1 MRRHTRR
8 KGTSKRTSKRRY
20 KGTSKRTSK
29 RVTRKQSG
37 GEWVNRNQMN
47 DIIKKRFN
55 ASTLSDLSAKKAQEF
70 KELIEKESS

>member
-8 KGTSKRTSKRRY
+8 KGTSKGSSKQ
-20 KGTSKRTSK
+20 TSKRTSK
-29 RVTRKQSG
+29 GTSKRVARKQSG
-37 GEWVNRNQMN
+37 GEWVNRKLMN

-55 ASTLSDLSAKKAQEF
+55 AFTLSDISAKKAKEF